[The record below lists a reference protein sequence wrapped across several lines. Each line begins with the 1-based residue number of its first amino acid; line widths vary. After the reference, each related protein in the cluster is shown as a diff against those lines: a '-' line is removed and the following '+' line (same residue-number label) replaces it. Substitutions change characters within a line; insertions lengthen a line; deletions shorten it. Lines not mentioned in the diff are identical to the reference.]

1 MKRDASK
8 RGRRRPIQTIA
19 ACGLE
24 AQYYRKQQPD
34 NPTLARNLALTYA
47 RLGDP
52 RAAALTS
59 AAQRL
64 GERQERRRALRRR
77 HRREPANATVTLQL
91 ARLELAAGQT
101 REANDLARQVLAAD
115 PTNRPALELL
125 HQILGAP

>member
-1 MKRDASK
+1 M
-8 RGRRRPIQTIA
+8 
-19 ACGLE
+19 
-24 AQYYRKQQPD
+24 
-34 NPTLARNLALTYA
+34 ALTYA
-47 RLGDP
+47 HLGDP
-52 RAAALTS
+52 RAAALAS
-59 AAQRL
+59 AARRL
-64 GERQERRRALRRR
+64 EERQERRRALRRQ